1 MLDTNNDE
9 KRARELQK
17 QFGNYNVD
25 YDKDEQMARMLEQQ
39 EREKINNN
47 NNQYPYNFNR
57 PGPGGPPGLA
67 QGQDNNMDDELK
79 RAIEQSKKEFH
90 E

>member
-25 YDKDEQMARMLEQQ
+25 YGKDEQMARMLEQQ
-39 EREKINNN
+39 ERERINN

-57 PGPGGPPGLA
+57 PGPGRRPGPA
-67 QGQDNNMDDELK
+67 QGQDNDMDEELK
-79 RAIEQSKKEFH
+79 RAIEQSKKEFYK
-90 E
+90 